1 MYLDGVQPD
10 KCNGSVM
17 LRLRSVDK
25 DDEVGHGGSKATV
38 ETWSKTRKR
47 KLVLLRLI
55 IIKVNLDSYAQGP
68 CENHITR
75 FHGLFAVA
83 HSSVTW
89 VLMQNRWINLP

>member
-25 DDEVGHGGSKATV
+25 DDEVGHGGSKAAV

-47 KLVLLRLI
+47 KLVISRLI
-55 IIKVNLDSYAQGP
+55 IIKVNLGSYAQEP
-68 CENHITR
+68 CENHFTH
-75 FHGLFAVA
+75 FHGLFDVA
-83 HSSVTW
+83 HSSVASGS
-89 VLMQNRWINLP
+89 